1 MVACLA
7 CMIHPAMAQDEAGYE
22 EEVPQEEIVLSPAT
36 RDYLS
41 NQVETYVMSIQN
53 LLESIDGAQEPQ
65 LKGIKRYVSAHD
77 MKWTSFYEAEK
88 DLLASDDELLAQVT
102 IYQEIRQKTTE
113 VLEAREKALQQMT
126 DFVNAERIIAQHVKV
141 YEKLYKDA
149 FSYSLAEQLAPEL
162 EKVKAKDLLLM
173 EDLNAQYEAAH
184 QAVKNNIILTA
195 RWEKLDSH
203 FIAIRSNSQ
212 QIQQLEGEI
221 GAQLFERTKHSV
233 ILTEAGEELLPLAL
247 KTIEDSEVCA
257 NRMRDLKGALVGTLR
272 IGTTQSFSALLTDT
286 VRRFITEHPGVKLEI
301 LSAAATDLIEM
312 LRDKELDLV
321 LAFKPSM
328 AYDEIESE
336 PLFKNNLSAVMRK
349 DHPLASRTVLTM
361 EDLENRRLVLP
372 GKGLQARRAFD
383 RYLGL
388 DTRKL
393 NVTVEVNDP
402 NLIMDIVQSTNL
414 ISVVSSLAS
423 YYRSNLVAIP
433 LEGGH
438 YSMEGCIHR
447 HKEGYRKR
455 SAEIF
460 VDMLRDSAQI
470 ERISKGLEK

>member
-212 QIQQLEGEI
+212 QIQQLEYKPF
-221 GAQLFERTKHSV
+221 LERIKDYVLSMAAV
-233 ILTEAGEELLPLAL
+233 AILLMFISFVVMRIKAFQTMRKAAEEA
-247 KTIEDSEVCA
+247 KKQ
-257 NRMRDLKGALVGTLR
+257 RDL
-272 IGTTQSFSALLTDT
+272 
-286 VRRFITEHPGVKLEI
+286 
-301 LSAAATDLIEM
+301 
-312 LRDKELDLV
+312 
-321 LAFKPSM
+321 
-328 AYDEIESE
+328 
-336 PLFKNNLSAVMRK
+336 
-349 DHPLASRTVLTM
+349 
-361 EDLENRRLVLP
+361 
-372 GKGLQARRAFD
+372 
-383 RYLGL
+383 
-388 DTRKL
+388 L
-393 NVTVEVNDP
+393 NQN
-402 NLIMDIVQSTNL
+402 
-414 ISVVSSLAS
+414 
-423 YYRSNLVAIP
+423 IP
-433 LEGGH
+433 T
-438 YSMEGCIHR
+438 I
-447 HKEGYRKR
+447 
-455 SAEIF
+455 
-460 VDMLRDSAQI
+460 
-470 ERISKGLEK
+470 

>member
-1 MVACLA
+1 MELRHLKYFVMVARTLNFS
-7 CMIHPAMAQDEAGYE
+7 D
-22 EEVPQEEIVLSPAT
+22 
-36 RDYLS
+36 
-41 NQVETYVMSIQN
+41 
-53 LLESIDGAQEPQ
+53 
-65 LKGIKRYVSAHD
+65 
-77 MKWTSFYEAEK
+77 
-88 DLLASDDELLAQVT
+88 AS
-102 IYQEIRQKTTE
+102 R
-113 VLEAREKALQQMT
+113 R
-126 DFVNAERIIAQHVKV
+126 
-141 YEKLYKDA
+141 LYITQGT
-149 FSYSLAEQLAPEL
+149 L
-162 EKVKAKDLLLM
+162 
-173 EDLNAQYEAAH
+173 
-184 QAVKNNIILTA
+184 
-195 RWEKLDSH
+195 
-203 FIAIRSNSQ
+203 SQ

-233 ILTEAGEELLPLAL
+233 ILTEAGEELLPLAI

-272 IGTTQSFSALLTDT
+272 IGTTSSFSALLTDT
-286 VRRFITEHPGVKLEI
+286 VNKFISEHPGVKLEI
-301 LSAAATDLIEM
+301 LSGAATDLIEM

-328 AYDEIESE
+328 AYDELESE
-336 PLFKNNLSAVMRK
+336 LLFKNNLSAVMRK

-423 YYRSNLVAIP
+423 YYRPNLVAIP

>member
-1 MVACLA
+1 MELRHLKYFVMVARTLNFS
-7 CMIHPAMAQDEAGYE
+7 D
-22 EEVPQEEIVLSPAT
+22 
-36 RDYLS
+36 
-41 NQVETYVMSIQN
+41 
-53 LLESIDGAQEPQ
+53 
-65 LKGIKRYVSAHD
+65 
-77 MKWTSFYEAEK
+77 
-88 DLLASDDELLAQVT
+88 AS
-102 IYQEIRQKTTE
+102 R
-113 VLEAREKALQQMT
+113 R
-126 DFVNAERIIAQHVKV
+126 
-141 YEKLYKDA
+141 LYITQGT
-149 FSYSLAEQLAPEL
+149 L
-162 EKVKAKDLLLM
+162 
-173 EDLNAQYEAAH
+173 
-184 QAVKNNIILTA
+184 
-195 RWEKLDSH
+195 
-203 FIAIRSNSQ
+203 SQ

-414 ISVVSSLAS
+414 ISIVSSLAS
-423 YYRSNLVAIP
+423 YYRPNLVAIP

-438 YSMEGCIHR
+438 YSMVGCIHR